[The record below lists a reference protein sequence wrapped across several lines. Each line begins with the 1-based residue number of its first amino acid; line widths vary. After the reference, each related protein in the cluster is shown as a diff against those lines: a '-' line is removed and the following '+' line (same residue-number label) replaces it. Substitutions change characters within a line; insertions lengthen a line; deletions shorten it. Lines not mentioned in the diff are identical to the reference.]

1 MYRVTKQI
9 IFDTFDKINKRVIFE
24 PDVELD
30 YKRLW
35 MNGKP
40 YLQISC
46 DDICTDSFIEGPDF
60 DIEEYVELINE
71 LTLFEVNNFIE
82 EHKEFQHKEKPYV
95 VNIMRTTSM
104 AETNRFLDTIP
115 GENVIKIEPLENNCY
130 FIVYKMEKENNNV

>member
-24 PDVELD
+24 PDMELD

-60 DIEEYVELINE
+60 PIEEHVRPIIKFYPENKVKEQSCTVQVETCEGKFNVNKFLKTIDG
-71 LTLFEVNNFIE
+71 NNFIDI
-82 EHKEFQHKEKPYV
+82 KP
-95 VNIMRTTSM
+95 MQ
-104 AETNRFLDTIP
+104 
-115 GENVIKIEPLENNCY
+115 NNWY
-130 FIVYKMEKENNNV
+130 MVVYKELNND